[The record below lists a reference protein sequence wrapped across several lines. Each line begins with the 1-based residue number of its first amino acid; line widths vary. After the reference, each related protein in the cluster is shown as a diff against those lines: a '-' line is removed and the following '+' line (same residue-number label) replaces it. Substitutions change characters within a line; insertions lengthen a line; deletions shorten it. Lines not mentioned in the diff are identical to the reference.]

1 MLAMKLSSDVILLC
15 HFIIIITFNILI
27 IMTYELSYNLWF
39 WISNIGISIGCSTI
53 YPTIYAFLQQCFEI
67 DNRKASIFL
76 FISGFT
82 SAVYPLIVG
91 TLIAEKPLVLIY
103 LNIISITLC
112 VVFLVSIRLL
122 ILKFS
127 RISRAIPHA

>member
-1 MLAMKLSSDVILLC
+1 MKLSSNAILLC
-15 HFIIIITFNILI
+15 DFIIIIAFNILI
-27 IMTYELSYNLWF
+27 IMTYESSDHLWL

-53 YPTIYAFLQQCFEI
+53 YPTIYAFLQHCFEI

-76 FISGFT
+76 FIGGLT

-112 VVFLVSIRLL
+112 VVFLVSIKLL
-122 ILKFS
+122 IFKFS
-127 RISRAIPHA
+127 NISRAIPNT